1 VGVVPAKISKYRGR
15 TAMRAVPDVAMPAD
29 PNTGLRIGE
38 TQTFSG
44 GTSYATYRLG
54 GTSLATP
61 LFAGVVADAVQYN
74 SGDIGFINPLLYR
87 DIDTTAITDVTAP
100 TSPQATVRT
109 NLTNP
114 SKPSSPLTWE
124 LQTIDVPTTIYA
136 APGYDD
142 QTGVGTPNGVY
153 FLQAMKY

>member
-1 VGVVPAKISKYRGR
+1 
-15 TAMRAVPDVAMPAD
+15 
-29 PNTGLRIGE
+29 
-38 TQTFSG
+38 
-44 GTSYATYRLG
+44 
-54 GTSLATP
+54 
-61 LFAGVVADAVQYN
+61 VADAVQYN
-74 SGDIGFINPLLYR
+74 AADIGFINPLLYR

-100 TSPQATVRT
+100 ATPQATVRT
-109 NLTNP
+109 NLANP

-153 FLQAMKY
+153 FLQAMKYS